1 MLHQYVT
8 TSVSGI
14 GAISEMPAMF
24 LDDSAKAEVLNF
36 LEERPAQ
43 TAMLSGLIRDNGLS
57 SDFNRGDF
65 FGCRNEHGELEG
77 VALIG
82 HATLF
87 EARSAR
93 AVYSLASRAQNYTG
107 THMLMGEQDGVQM
120 FWEFYAGRQA
130 QMRKSCR
137 EHLLELRSPV
147 ELSEQVPGLRLATSE
162 DLEALLP
169 IHAQM
174 AFEESGI
181 NPLDTDP
188 DGFRKRYL
196 RRIQKQRSWAWI
208 DAGSVVFKAEIVSQ
222 TPHVAYLEGVWVNP
236 GIRSQGQGTDCVLQL
251 SKHLLSRSESVC
263 LFVNEDNTSAL
274 KFYERRHPGT
284 MRRVSEYTRACIEQC
299 SASRRLPYDWAG
311 R

>member
-14 GAISEMPAMF
+14 GAINAMPAMF
-24 LDDSAKAEVLNF
+24 LNDSSKPEVLEF

-43 TAMLSGLIRDNGLS
+43 TAMLSGLIRDNGLR

-65 FGCRNEHGELEG
+65 FGCRNEHGDLEG
-77 VALIG
+77 IALIG

-87 EARSAR
+87 EARSER
-93 AVYSLASRAQNYTG
+93 ALYSLASRAQNCTG

-120 FWEFYAGRQA
+120 FWEFYAGHQA
-130 QMRKSCR
+130 QIRKRCR

-147 ELSEQVPGLRLATSE
+147 ELSEEVPGLRLATPE
-162 DLEALLP
+162 DLDAILP

-174 AFEESGI
+174 AFEESGV
-181 NPLDTDP
+181 NPLDPDP
-188 DGFRKRYL
+188 DGFRQRYL
-196 RRIQKQRSWAWI
+196 RRIQKQRTWVRIES
-208 DAGSVVFKAEIVSQ
+208 GSVVFKAEIVSQ

-236 GIRSQGQGTDCVLQL
+236 EERSQGQGTQCMMQL

-263 LFVNEDNTSAL
+263 LFVNEDNSPAL
-274 KFYERRHPGT
+274 RFYERMGFRDKDRFDT
-284 MRRVSEYTRACIEQC
+284 IFLQTF
-299 SASRRLPYDWAG
+299 
-311 R
+311 

>member
-1 MLHQYVT
+1 MLQQHVT

-14 GAISEMPAMF
+14 GTINAMPAMF
-24 LDDSAKAEVLNF
+24 LNDSSKPEVLDF
-36 LEERPAQ
+36 LEQRPAQ
-43 TAMLSGLIRDNGLS
+43 TAMLSGLIRDNGLR

-87 EARSAR
+87 EARSER
-93 AVYSLASRAQNYTG
+93 ALYSLANRAQNCAG
-107 THMLMGEQDGVQM
+107 THMLMGQQDGVQM

-130 QMRKSCR
+130 QMLKSCR
-137 EHLLELRSPV
+137 EHLLELRLPV
-147 ELSEQVPGLRLATSE
+147 ELSEEVPGLRLATAQ
-162 DLEALLP
+162 DLDAIVP

-188 DGFRKRYL
+188 EGFCLRYL
-196 RRIQKQRSWAWI
+196 RRIQKQRTWVRMDS
-208 DAGSVVFKAEIVSQ
+208 GRVVFKAEIVSQ

-236 GIRSQGQGTDCVLQL
+236 DHRSQGQGTNCVLQL
-251 SKHLLSRSESVC
+251 SKQLLSRSESVC
-263 LFVNEDNTSAL
+263 LFVNEENTSAIT
-274 KFYERRHPGT
+274 FYERMGFKDKESFDTIFLQPF
-284 MRRVSEYTRACIEQC
+284 
-299 SASRRLPYDWAG
+299 
-311 R
+311 

>member
-1 MLHQYVT
+1 MLQQHVT

-14 GAISEMPAMF
+14 GAINAMPATF
-24 LDDSAKAEVLNF
+24 LNDSSKPEVLDF

-43 TAMLSGLIRDNGLS
+43 TAMLSGLIRDNGLR

-65 FGCRNEHGELEG
+65 FGCRNEYGELEG

-87 EARSAR
+87 EARSER
-93 AVYSLASRAQNYTG
+93 ALYSLANRAQNCAG

-120 FWEFYAGRQA
+120 FWEFYAGREA
-130 QMRKSCR
+130 QMRKACR
-137 EHLLELRSPV
+137 EHLLQLRPPV
-147 ELSEQVPGLRLATSE
+147 ELNQEVAGLRLATPE
-162 DLEALLP
+162 DLEAIVP

-174 AFEESGI
+174 AFEESGL

-188 DGFRKRYL
+188 EGFRHRYL
-196 RRIQKQRSWAWI
+196 RRIQKQRTWVQI
-208 DAGSVVFKAEIVSQ
+208 DSGRVLFKAEVVSE

-236 GIRSQGQGTDCVLQL
+236 ENRSQGQGTNCLLQL

-274 KFYERRHPGT
+274 RFYERIGFKDKESFDT
-284 MRRVSEYTRACIEQC
+284 IFLQTF
-299 SASRRLPYDWAG
+299 
-311 R
+311 

>member
-1 MLHQYVT
+1 MLHQYVAN
-8 TSVSGI
+8 SMSGI
-14 GAISEMPAMF
+14 GAINTMPAMF
-24 LDDSAKAEVLNF
+24 LNHSSKSEVLNF

-43 TAMLSGLIRDNGLS
+43 TAMLSGLIRDNGLL

-87 EARSAR
+87 EARSER
-93 AVYSLASRAQNYTG
+93 ALYSLANRAQNCTG
-107 THMLMGEQDGVQM
+107 THMLMGAQDGVQM

-130 QMRKSCR
+130 EMRKGCR
-137 EHLLELRSPV
+137 EHLFELRRPV
-147 ELSEQVPGLRLATSE
+147 QFGEEVPGLRLARAE
-162 DLEALLP
+162 DLEAILP

-174 AFEESGI
+174 ACEESGV

-188 DGFRKRYL
+188 EGFRERCL
-196 RRIQKQRSWAWI
+196 RRIQKQRSWI
-208 DAGSVVFKAEIVSQ
+208 SLDAGNLVFKAEIVSQ

-236 GIRSQGQGTDCVLQL
+236 ENRSQGQGTNCVLQL

-263 LFVNEDNTSAL
+263 LFVNEENTPAL
-274 KFYERRHPGT
+274 RFYERIGFKDKESFDTIFLRPF
-284 MRRVSEYTRACIEQC
+284 
-299 SASRRLPYDWAG
+299 
-311 R
+311 

>member
-14 GAISEMPAMF
+14 GAINEMPAMF
-24 LDDSAKAEVLNF
+24 LNDSARPEVLNF

-87 EARSAR
+87 EARSER
-93 AVYSLASRAQNYTG
+93 ALYSLANRAQNCTG

-137 EHLLELRSPV
+137 QHLLELRSPV
-147 ELSEQVPGLRLATSE
+147 ELSEEVPGLRLATTD
-162 DLEALLP
+162 DLEMILP
-169 IHAQM
+169 IHGQM
-174 AFEESGI
+174 AFAESGI
-181 NPLDTDP
+181 NPLDKDP
-188 DGFRKRYL
+188 EGFRTRYL
-196 RRIQKQRSWAWI
+196 RRIQKQRSWVRI
-208 DAGSVVFKAEIVSQ
+208 DSGGVVFKAEIVSQ

-236 GIRSQGQGTDCVLQL
+236 DSRSQGQGTNCVLQL
-251 SKHLLSRSESVC
+251 SKHLLQRSESVC

-274 KFYERRHPGT
+274 RFYERMGFNDKESFETIFLQPF
-284 MRRVSEYTRACIEQC
+284 
-299 SASRRLPYDWAG
+299 
-311 R
+311 

>member
-1 MLHQYVT
+1 MLHPYVT
-8 TSVSGI
+8 NSMSGI
-14 GAISEMPAMF
+14 GAIDTTPPVF
-24 LDDSAKAEVLNF
+24 LDDSSKSEVLDF

-43 TAMLSGLIRDNGLS
+43 TAMLSGLIRDNGLL

-87 EARSAR
+87 EARSER
-93 AVYSLASRAQNYTG
+93 ALYLLANRAQNCTG

-130 QMRKSCR
+130 QMRKACR
-137 EHLLELRSPV
+137 EHLLELRPPV
-147 ELSEQVPGLRLATSE
+147 ELNEEVPGLRLATPE
-162 DLEALLP
+162 DLEAILP

-174 AFEESGI
+174 AFEESGV

-188 DGFRKRYL
+188 EGFRQRYL
-196 RRIQKQRSWAWI
+196 RRIQNQRSWVRTE
-208 DAGSVVFKAEIVSQ
+208 AGNVVFKAEVVSQ

-236 GIRSQGQGTDCVLQL
+236 DSRSQGQGTNCVLQL
-251 SKHLLSRSESVC
+251 SQQLLSRSDSVC
-263 LFVNEDNTSAL
+263 LFVNAENTSAL
-274 KFYERRHPGT
+274 RFYERMGFKDKESFDTIFLQPF
-284 MRRVSEYTRACIEQC
+284 
-299 SASRRLPYDWAG
+299 
-311 R
+311 

>member
-1 MLHQYVT
+1 MLQQHVT

-14 GAISEMPAMF
+14 GAVNAMPARF
-24 LDDSAKAEVLNF
+24 LNDSSKPEVLDF
-36 LEERPAQ
+36 LEQRPAQ

-87 EARSAR
+87 EARSER
-93 AVYSLASRAQNYTG
+93 ALYSLANRAQNCTG

-137 EHLLELRSPV
+137 EHLLELRPPV
-147 ELSEQVPGLRLATSE
+147 ELREEVPGLRLATAQ
-162 DLEALLP
+162 DLDAIVP

-174 AFEESGI
+174 ACEESGL
-181 NPLDTDP
+181 NPLDIDP
-188 DGFRKRYL
+188 EGFRRRYL
-196 RRIQKQRSWAWI
+196 RRIQKQRSWVWM
-208 DAGSVVFKAEIVSQ
+208 DSGSVVFKAEIVSQ
-222 TPHVAYLEGVWVNP
+222 TPHVAYLEGIWVNP
-236 GIRSQGQGTDCVLQL
+236 DNRSQGEGTNCVLQL
-251 SKHLLSRSESVC
+251 SKQLLSRSESVC
-263 LFVNEDNTSAL
+263 LFVNAENTSAIR
-274 KFYERRHPGT
+274 FYERMGFKDKESFDTIFLQPF
-284 MRRVSEYTRACIEQC
+284 
-299 SASRRLPYDWAG
+299 
-311 R
+311 

>member
-14 GAISEMPAMF
+14 GAINEMPAMF
-24 LDDSAKAEVLNF
+24 LNDSARPEVLNF

-87 EARSAR
+87 EARSER
-93 AVYSLASRAQNYTG
+93 ALYSLANRAQNCTG

-137 EHLLELRSPV
+137 QHLLELRTPV
-147 ELSEQVPGLRLATSE
+147 ELSEEVPGLRLATTD
-162 DLEALLP
+162 DLEMILP
-169 IHAQM
+169 IHGQM
-174 AFEESGI
+174 AFAESGI
-181 NPLDTDP
+181 NPLDKDP
-188 DGFRKRYL
+188 EGFRTRYL
-196 RRIQKQRSWAWI
+196 RRIQKQRSWVRI
-208 DAGSVVFKAEIVSQ
+208 DSGGVVFKAEIVSQ

-236 GIRSQGQGTDCVLQL
+236 DSRSQGQGTNCVLQL
-251 SKHLLSRSESVC
+251 SKHLLQRSESVC

-274 KFYERRHPGT
+274 RFYERMGFNDKESFETIFLQPF
-284 MRRVSEYTRACIEQC
+284 
-299 SASRRLPYDWAG
+299 
-311 R
+311 

>member
-1 MLHQYVT
+1 MLQQYVT

-14 GAISEMPAMF
+14 GAVNATPARF
-24 LDDSAKAEVLNF
+24 LNDASKPEVLDF
-36 LEERPAQ
+36 LEQRPAQ

-87 EARSAR
+87 EARSER
-93 AVYSLASRAQNYTG
+93 ALYSLANRAQNCTG

-147 ELSEQVPGLRLATSE
+147 ELREEVPGLRLATAQ
-162 DLEALLP
+162 DLDAIVP

-174 AFEESGI
+174 AFEESGL
-181 NPLDTDP
+181 NPLDIDP
-188 DGFRKRYL
+188 EGFRRRYL
-196 RRIQKQRSWAWI
+196 RRIQKQRSWVWI
-208 DAGSVVFKAEIVSQ
+208 DSGNVVFKAEIVSQ

-236 GIRSQGQGTDCVLQL
+236 ETRSQGHGTNCVLQL
-251 SKHLLSRSESVC
+251 SKHLLSRTDSVC
-263 LFVNEDNTSAL
+263 LFVNEDNTSGL
-274 KFYERRHPGT
+274 RFYERMGFKDKESFDTIFLQPF
-284 MRRVSEYTRACIEQC
+284 
-299 SASRRLPYDWAG
+299 
-311 R
+311 

>member
-1 MLHQYVT
+1 MLQQYVT

-14 GAISEMPAMF
+14 GAVNATPARF
-24 LDDSAKAEVLNF
+24 LNDSSKPEVLDF
-36 LEERPAQ
+36 LEQRPAQ

-57 SDFNRGDF
+57 SDSNRGDF

-87 EARSAR
+87 EARSER
-93 AVYSLASRAQNYTG
+93 ALYSLANRAQNCTG

-147 ELSEQVPGLRLATSE
+147 ELREEVPGLRLATAQ
-162 DLEALLP
+162 DLDAIVP

-174 AFEESGI
+174 AFEESGL
-181 NPLDTDP
+181 NPLDIDP
-188 DGFRKRYL
+188 EGFRRRYL
-196 RRIQKQRSWAWI
+196 RRIQKQRSWVWI
-208 DAGSVVFKAEIVSQ
+208 DSGNVVFKAEIVSQ

-236 GIRSQGQGTDCVLQL
+236 DTRSQGHGTNCVLQL
-251 SKHLLSRSESVC
+251 SKHLLSRTDSVC
-263 LFVNEDNTSAL
+263 LFVNEDNTSGL
-274 KFYERRHPGT
+274 RFYKRMGFKDKESFDTIFLQPF
-284 MRRVSEYTRACIEQC
+284 
-299 SASRRLPYDWAG
+299 
-311 R
+311 

>member
-1 MLHQYVT
+1 MLQQYVT

-14 GAISEMPAMF
+14 GAINAMPAMF
-24 LDDSAKAEVLNF
+24 LNDASKPEVLAF

-43 TAMLSGLIRDNGLS
+43 TAMLSGLIHDNGLR

-65 FGCRNEHGELEG
+65 YGCRNEYGELEG

-87 EARSAR
+87 EARTER
-93 AVYSLASRAQNYTG
+93 ALYSLANRAQNCTG

-130 QMRKSCR
+130 RMRKSCR

-147 ELSEQVPGLRLATSE
+147 ELTEEIRGLRLATPE
-162 DLEALLP
+162 YLDAILP

-174 AFEESGI
+174 AFAESGV
-181 NPLDTDP
+181 NPLETDP
-188 DGFRKRYL
+188 EGFRRRYL
-196 RRIQKQRSWAWI
+196 RRIQKQRTWVRI
-208 DAGSVVFKAEIVSQ
+208 DSGRVAFKAEIVSQ

-236 GIRSQGQGTDCVLQL
+236 DNRSQGQGTDCLLQL
-251 SKHLLSRSESVC
+251 SKHLLSRSASVC

-274 KFYERRHPGT
+274 RFYERMGFKDKESFDTIFLQPF
-284 MRRVSEYTRACIEQC
+284 
-299 SASRRLPYDWAG
+299 
-311 R
+311 

>member
-1 MLHQYVT
+1 MLQQCVT

-14 GAISEMPAMF
+14 GAINAMPAMF
-24 LDDSAKAEVLNF
+24 LNDASKPEVLAF

-43 TAMLSGLIRDNGLS
+43 TAMLSGLIHDNGLR

-65 FGCRNEHGELEG
+65 YGCRNEYGELEG

-87 EARSAR
+87 EARTER
-93 AVYSLASRAQNYTG
+93 ALYSLANRAQNCTG

-130 QMRKSCR
+130 RMRKSCR

-147 ELSEQVPGLRLATSE
+147 ELTEEIRGLRLATPE
-162 DLEALLP
+162 DLDAILP

-174 AFEESGI
+174 AFAESGV
-181 NPLDTDP
+181 NPLETDP
-188 DGFRKRYL
+188 EGFRRRYL
-196 RRIQKQRSWAWI
+196 RRIQKQRTWVRI
-208 DAGSVVFKAEIVSQ
+208 DSGRVAFKAEIVSQ

-236 GIRSQGQGTDCVLQL
+236 DNRSQGQGTDCLLQL
-251 SKHLLSRSESVC
+251 SKHLLSRSASVC

-274 KFYERRHPGT
+274 RFYERMGFKDKESFDTIFLQPF
-284 MRRVSEYTRACIEQC
+284 
-299 SASRRLPYDWAG
+299 
-311 R
+311 